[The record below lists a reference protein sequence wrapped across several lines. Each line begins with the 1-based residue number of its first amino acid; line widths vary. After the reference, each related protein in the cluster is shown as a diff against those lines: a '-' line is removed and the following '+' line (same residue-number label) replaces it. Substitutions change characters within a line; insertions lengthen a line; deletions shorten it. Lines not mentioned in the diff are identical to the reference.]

1 MKRTDYTPETIHKK
15 ARIRFVRKILLILVM
30 ETAGMLFMV
39 LYGAAYFG
47 RISEQNAVVMY
58 AVLAAAP
65 FLVSGIFVDLI
76 DRGWTGKIQRI
87 YTSVITKWSPDEAEG
102 SAAAA
107 AGVGRNN
114 RYSVSVRVRLQD
126 GHCAEKNLGILL
138 DSDLDRMKEGDT
150 ITHFRGTHLCR
161 IESDHRPGVDHY
173 IGRL

>member
-1 MKRTDYTPETIHKK
+1 MKRIDYTPEIIHKK
-15 ARIRFVRKILLILVM
+15 VRIRFVRKILLILIL
-30 ETAGMLFMV
+30 EAAGMLFMV

-58 AVLAAAP
+58 AVLAAVP
-65 FLVSGIFVDLI
+65 FLVSGIFFDLI

-107 AGVGRNN
+107 ASVGRNN
-114 RYSVSVRVRLQD
+114 RYSVSVRVRLPD

-138 DSDLDRMKEGDT
+138 DSDLDRMKVGDT
-150 ITHFRGTHLCR
+150 ITHFRATHLYR
-161 IESDHRPGVDHY
+161 IESDGRTGVDHY
-173 IGRL
+173 LGRL